1 MAPAI
6 GDARAQ
12 DVRDGEATAQRL
24 LWLGH
29 DPMMVQMMDHPVERG
44 AVLLEVALC
53 CNRASRRRSSGMK
66 RSVAP
71 LRRGRATPADAA
83 DEDRDAMSRR
93 IERVIVDECIGPATT
108 AVAKLRRQSGVARAE
123 FVFLAVEHPGIP
135 DAEILDKLL
144 DAGSVLLTGDRVL
157 HNLALGRGFRS
168 FVHTPE
174 TGLTDRRLAGIPA
187 RDRLL
192 PVSGQALQDSWLRQ
206 PDPAARA
213 ITGSLIGLWSERQLK
228 QFRTKRRRI
237 RAHFGAADN
246 IAASALT
253 IAHRRAPRGLIGG
266 YQLKVDARHGVKTL
280 DPASEGYFLD
290 AAAGDTPL
298 LAMCW
303 ALIHLVHLQLERYP
317 LTIYHFDAAAL
328 ARCNAVIADPDCAAD
343 AIERM
348 AACLLAA
355 VCRPK
360 AVACVKGRFFD
371 RAHEKLTQLAKFAT
385 NELVPVDMRDVSALL
400 AAEVRSDG

>member
-1 MAPAI
+1 
-6 GDARAQ
+6 
-12 DVRDGEATAQRL
+12 
-24 LWLGH
+24 
-29 DPMMVQMMDHPVERG
+29 
-44 AVLLEVALC
+44 
-53 CNRASRRRSSGMK
+53 
-66 RSVAP
+66 
-71 LRRGRATPADAA
+71 
-83 DEDRDAMSRR
+83 
-93 IERVIVDECIGPATT
+93 
-108 AVAKLRRQSGVARAE
+108 
-123 FVFLAVEHPGIP
+123 
-135 DAEILDKLL
+135 
-144 DAGSVLLTGDRVL
+144 
-157 HNLALGRGFRS
+157 
-168 FVHTPE
+168 
-174 TGLTDRRLAGIPA
+174 
-187 RDRLL
+187 
-192 PVSGQALQDSWLRQ
+192 LQDSWLRQ

-253 IAHRRAPRGLIGG
+253 IAHRRVPRGLIGG
-266 YQLKVDARHGVKTL
+266 YQLKVDARHGVKSL